1 MSKILKIMSIATA
14 LTFSAH
20 SMGGETYYGAG
31 LAHLDI
37 PIDGIDDEMLDAT
50 VTSLHGLV
58 GTRFNENFSGEIR
71 LGIGISDDNN
81 LDDDGFN
88 LKLKNYFGVYA
99 KAGAQISEII
109 YPYVVAGYTRGK
121 MEASAL
127 GDSESASEGDVSFGV
142 GVDFSISK
150 TTKLN
155 LEYMNYLDKDGVEL
169 SGFGLGFSKAL

>member
-1 MSKILKIMSIATA
+1 
-14 LTFSAH
+14 
-20 SMGGETYYGAG
+20 MGGETYYGAG

-37 PIDGIDDEMLDAT
+37 SIDGIDDEMLDAT

-58 GTRFNENFSGEIR
+58 GTRFNETFSGEVR

-81 LDDDGFN
+81 LDDDGLDLN
-88 LKLKNYFGVYA
+88 IKLKNYFGVYA

-121 MEASAL
+121 MEFSAL
-127 GDSESASEGDVSFGV
+127 GDSESGSEGDFSFGV
-142 GVDFSISK
+142 GVDFSISE
-150 TTKLN
+150 TTKFN